1 MKNIA
6 TTTQTDISAS
16 EATTLPNLPP
26 KSAELLANA
35 GFLQRYSE
43 ECYVVVDTNLAIMSF
58 SHNFAHACQWAY
70 GKDVKT
76 GNSIIDYQ
84 PAEKA
89 DEIRKLYERAL
100 QNEAFE
106 IELDVTT
113 TNAQTLTTL
122 NKYKPIHNDTGQ
134 IIGAFVSSVNITSTK
149 KAENEIHKHERKYKS
164 LIENSLDAF
173 FFTTHDGLIL
183 DINNAAT
190 AMFGYTIE
198 EFRKL
203 NRSDLVVFT
212 DEELEQYQT
221 ERGRNGKMKGEATGK
236 RKNGEL
242 FTFEFSS
249 ILYND
254 GSDQIKFGTFIRDI
268 SARKNAEKII
278 ALNEKRF
285 RALVE
290 NAGDIIIL
298 SSADGIVTYVSP
310 AYEKIT
316 GFSAAEVVG
325 YTNLQLAHPEQAKE
339 TLVFFEHLIKTPG
352 KAMPRLNRLRH
363 KDGHYIWVEGYLTNL
378 LHDESVQA
386 IVSNYHDIT
395 ERIQAAEDLRQSEN
409 NLKTIFENTSEAFLL
424 LDTNRI
430 VKAFNSSAKK
440 IGFLNGDLEV
450 KVGFD
455 ALNFTADARREMVIG
470 LFERV
475 IKGEEI
481 QYDRAFELENG
492 KQLWYTFSIKP
503 VIENGRIT
511 GACMNGR
518 DITERKL
525 IYEELRKRELRFRT
539 ILKNSHDILFLFDA
553 DGKIEFM
560 SPGIEKLFG
569 FIKENDE
576 IQHLLD
582 NIHPDDLENAVQQL
596 RLAFMSPDVPIAL
609 TLRKQKKDGTFV
621 WLEGTFTNMLHIP
634 EVKVMVANFR
644 DITERKLFEEQQA
657 LLGSIVNSSDDA
669 IMSINLDTT
678 IITWNKGAEKLYGY
692 KAHEVI
698 GQSSYMII
706 PTDRNNEEAELM
718 RKIQRGESVNHYET
732 QRIRKNKK
740 LVDVSLT
747 LSPIRDSKGNITG
760 ASKIARDISDKKRA
774 ADIIKNNERR
784 FRSLLQ
790 NSNDGLTLMTVEGI
804 MLEVSPA
811 GQKITGFTEAEMV
824 GHSRFDLIHP
834 DDLNHVMEAF
844 INVIENPEK
853 TENFEYRSLTID
865 GTYKWLDAC
874 CQNMLNDPAVT
885 AIVINYRDI
894 TERKN
899 QELEREKLIKT
910 LNQKNNDLRNF
921 SYITSHNLKAPLSNL
936 MGFLELLE
944 DIPIED
950 PTLRNILDGFGAST
964 AQLNQTIND
973 LVQILI
979 IRDSYSVEQ
988 KEVSFEKVFTQV
1000 KNQLRRQIKE
1010 ARPLIQTDFRHAPTV
1025 VFNQTYLESIFL
1037 NLLTNA
1043 IRYRDYER
1051 PLEINVST
1059 QVQDNAIVLRFTDNG
1074 IGIDTELHKTKLFGL
1089 YQRFHNRPDSKGL
1102 GLYLIKSQMES
1113 LQGSIS
1119 VESTVDVG
1127 TTFVLSFAVDGV
1139 IKL

>member
-1 MKNIA
+1 MRNKAN
-6 TTTQTDISAS
+6 TTQNDISVP
-16 EATTLPNLPP
+16 EFKTRQNLLPKP
-26 KSAELLANA
+26 ADLLANA
-35 GFLQRYSE
+35 SFLQRYSE
-43 ECYVVVDTNLAIMSF
+43 ECYVVVDTNLAIISF
-58 SHNFAHACQWAY
+58 SQNFAQACQWAY

-76 GNSIIDYQ
+76 GKSVIDYQ
-84 PAEKA
+84 PTEKA
-89 DEIRKLYERAL
+89 DQIRKLYERAL

-106 IELDVTT
+106 IELELTT
-113 TNAQTLTTL
+113 TDAQTVNTL
-122 NKYKPIHNDTGQ
+122 NKFKPIQNDNGQ
-134 IIGAFVSSVNITSTK
+134 TIGAFVSSVNITSTR
-149 KAENEIHKHERKYKS
+149 KAESEIHKHERKYRAI
-164 LIENSLDAF
+164 IENSLDAF
-173 FFTTHDGLIL
+173 FFTDYDGQIL
-183 DINNAAT
+183 DINNAAID
-190 AMFGYTIE
+190 MFGYTIE

-212 DEELEQYQT
+212 NNELEQYQS
-221 ERGRNGKMKGEATGK
+221 ERDKVGKMKGEAIGK

-254 GSDQIKFGTFIRDI
+254 GSDEIKFGTFIRDI
-268 SARKNAEKII
+268 SDRKNAEKTI

-298 SSADGIVTYVSP
+298 SRADGIVTYVSP
-310 AYEKIT
+310 AYEKLT

-325 YTNLQLAHPEQAKE
+325 YSNLQLVHPEQAKE
-339 TLVFFEHLIKTPG
+339 TLVFFEQLIKTPG
-352 KAMPRLNRLRH
+352 KAMPRLNRLKH
-363 KDGHYIWVEGYLTNL
+363 KQGHYIWVEGYLTNL
-378 LHDESVQA
+378 LHEESVQA

-395 ERIQAAEDLRQSEN
+395 ERIQAAEHIRQSEN
-409 NLKTIFENTSEAFLL
+409 NLKTIFENTAEAFLL

-440 IGFLNGDLEV
+440 IGFLNGDQEV

-455 ALNFTADARREMVIG
+455 ALNFTADARREMVIS

-475 IKGEEI
+475 INGEEI
-481 QYDRAFELENG
+481 QYDRAFDLENG

-503 VIENGRIT
+503 VFENGQIT
-511 GACMNGR
+511 GVCMNGR

-525 IYEELRKRELRFRT
+525 IYDELKKRELRFRT

-596 RLAFMSPDVPIAL
+596 RLAFTSPDEPVPL

-657 LLGSIVNSSDDA
+657 LFVSIVNSSDDA
-669 IMSINLDTT
+669 ILSINLDTT

-698 GQSSYMII
+698 GRSSYMIL
-706 PTDRNNEEAELM
+706 PTDRTNEEAELM
-718 RKIQRGESVNHYET
+718 RRIQRGESINHYET
-732 QRIRKNKK
+732 QRVRKNKQ

-760 ASKIARDISDKKRA
+760 AAKIARDISDKKKA
-774 ADIIKNNERR
+774 EDIIKNNERR

-790 NSNDGLTLMTVEGI
+790 NSNDGLTLMTVEGV

-811 GQKITGFTEAEMV
+811 GQKITGFAEAEMV

-834 DDLNHVMEAF
+834 DDLNHVMEVF
-844 INVIENPEK
+844 INVIENPGVTK
-853 TENFEYRSLTID
+853 NFEYRSLTID

-874 CQNMLNDPAVT
+874 CQNMLSDPAVG

-944 DIPIED
+944 DITIED

-988 KEVSFEKVFTQV
+988 KELSFEKVFTQV
-1000 KNQLRRQIKE
+1000 KNQLSMQIKE
-1010 ARPLIQTDFRHAPTV
+1010 ARAQIETDFRHAPTV
-1025 VFNQTYLESIFL
+1025 VFNKTYLESIFL

-1043 IRYRDYER
+1043 IRYRAYER
-1051 PLEINVST
+1051 PLEIKVST
-1059 QVQDNAIVLRFTDNG
+1059 QVQNNAIVLRFTDNG

-1089 YQRFHNRPDSKGL
+1089 YQRFHSRPDSKGL
-1102 GLYLIKSQMES
+1102 GLYLIRSQMES
-1113 LQGSIS
+1113 LQGSIA

-1127 TTFVLSFAVDGV
+1127 TTFILSFAATNEA
-1139 IKL
+1139 IK